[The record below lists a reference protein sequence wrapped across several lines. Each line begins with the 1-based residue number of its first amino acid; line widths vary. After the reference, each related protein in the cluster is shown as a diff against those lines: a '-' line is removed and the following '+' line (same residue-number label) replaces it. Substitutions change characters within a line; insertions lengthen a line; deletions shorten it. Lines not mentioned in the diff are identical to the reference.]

1 MAAAAEYDLRT
12 QAKIPGA
19 LGALHNFIRIKDPDD
34 EAQEEDD
41 YGEGND
47 DPVPLPDAAPIPPE
61 NLGQHVSQAEK
72 LRASARRDAIAQAM
86 WVNYVEELRQRGE
99 L

>member
-1 MAAAAEYDLRT
+1 MAAAAEYGLRT

-34 EAQEEDD
+34 KAQEEDD
-41 YGEGND
+41 HNEGNNN
-47 DPVPLPDAAPIPPE
+47 PVPFPDTPIPPE
-61 NLGQHVSQAEK
+61 DLGQHVSQAEK
-72 LRASARRDAIAQAM
+72 IRAGARRDAIAQAM
-86 WVNYVEELRQRGE
+86 WVDYLNELHQRGE

>member
-41 YGEGND
+41 HGEGHDNGA
-47 DPVPLPDAAPIPPE
+47 PLPDTPIPPE
-61 NLGQHVSQAEK
+61 DLGRHVSQAEK
-72 LRASARRDAIAQAM
+72 IRAGTRRDAIVQAM
-86 WVNYVEELRQRGE
+86 WVDYLAELHQRGE